1 MMLPCTNLFT
11 KEKRLVLD
19 SERSLWSRLAGL
31 FTRHDE
37 ESLEKAILE
46 ARAEGEV
53 AADEGSMLLRILRLD
68 KLQVSDI
75 MTPRTDCHCIPAGTL
90 LPEATRLVID
100 SGHSRI
106 PVYRETRDNI
116 VGVVYAK
123 DVLHCLVTPQDD
135 QALIDQIMR
144 PPFFVPETKMV
155 LELLQEF
162 RSRKQHLAVA
172 LDEYGG
178 TSGLVSIEDVLEEI
192 VGNIEDEHDA
202 PQEEHI
208 KVFDEKHFE
217 LSGRADLDELTE
229 LGITLTSDEVDTIGG
244 YLSLTAG
251 HVPLTGEEFV
261 LNGWKFK
268 VLEAE
273 AKAINRIGVE
283 PANKHTA

>member
-1 MMLPCTNLFT
+1 M
-11 KEKRLVLD
+11 
-19 SERSLWSRLAGL
+19 
-31 FTRHDE
+31 RHDE

-68 KLQVSDI
+68 DMQVSDI
-75 MTPRTDCHCIPAGTL
+75 MTPRTDIHCIPTGTP
-90 LPEATRLVID
+90 LPEGTQLIIA

-123 DVLHCLVTPQDD
+123 DLLPSLVKPNED
-135 QALIDQIMR
+135 QNIIDQIMR

-162 RSRKQHLAVA
+162 RSRKQHIAVA

-178 TSGLVSIEDVLEEI
+178 TSGLVTIEDVLEEI
-192 VGNIEDEHDA
+192 VGDIEDEHDA

-208 KVFDEKHFE
+208 KILDENRFE
-217 LSGRADLDELTE
+217 LSGRAYLDDLAE
-229 LGITLTSDEVDTIGG
+229 LGIMLASDEVDTIGG

-251 HVPLTGEEFV
+251 HVPFTGEEFV
-261 LNGWKFK
+261 LNGWNFK
-268 VLEAE
+268 VLEAGT
-273 AKAINRIGVE
+273 KAIRRIGVE
-283 PANKHTA
+283 PADGHSA

>member
-1 MMLPCTNLFT
+1 LT
-11 KEKRLVLD
+11 
-19 SERSLWSRLAGL
+19 SL

-68 KLQVSDI
+68 DRQVSDV
-75 MTPRTDCHCIPAGTL
+75 MTPRTDCHCIPAGTP
-90 LPEATRLVID
+90 LPEATELIIA

-106 PVYRETRDNI
+106 PVYRETRDNL
-116 VGVVYAK
+116 VGVVHAK
-123 DVLHCLVTPQDD
+123 DLLRSLVTPQEY
-135 QALIDQIMR
+135 QVIDQIMR

-172 LDEYGG
+172 LDEFGG
-178 TSGLVSIEDVLEEI
+178 TSGLDTIEDVLEEI
-192 VGNIEDEHDA
+192 VGDIEDEHDA

-208 KVFDEKHFE
+208 KVLGEKRFE
-217 LSGRADLDELTE
+217 LSGRAYLDDLTE
-229 LGITLTSDEVDTIGG
+229 LGIVLASDEVDTIGG

-251 HVPLTGEEFV
+251 HVPVTGEEFV

-268 VLEAE
+268 VLEAGV
-273 AKAINRIGVE
+273 KAIRRIGVE
-283 PANKHTA
+283 PANGHSA

>member
-1 MMLPCTNLFT
+1 M
-11 KEKRLVLD
+11 VQD
-19 SERSLWSRLAGL
+19 SERSLWSRLASL
-31 FTRHDE
+31 FTRNDE

-53 AADEGSMLLRILRLD
+53 AADESSMLLRVLRLD
-68 KLQVSDI
+68 GMQVCDI
-75 MTPRTDCHCIPAGTL
+75 MTPRTDCHCIPAGTP
-90 LPEATRLVID
+90 LPEATQIVIA

-116 VGVVYAK
+116 VGIVYAK
-123 DVLHCLVTPQDD
+123 DLLRCMVNPEEGQG
-135 QALIDQIMR
+135 LIDQIMR
-144 PPFFVPETKMV
+144 PPFFVPETKMA

-192 VGNIEDEHDA
+192 VGDIEDEHDA

-208 KVFDEKHFE
+208 KVLDEKHFE
-217 LSGRADLDELTE
+217 LSGRAYLEDLAE
-229 LGITLTSDEVDTIGG
+229 LGIELASDEVDTIGG

-251 HVPLTGEEFV
+251 HVPVTGEIFI

-268 VLEAE
+268 ILEAGT
-273 AKAINRIGVE
+273 KAIRRIGVE
-283 PANKHTA
+283 PADDHPA

>member
-1 MMLPCTNLFT
+1 M
-11 KEKRLVLD
+11 VQD
-19 SERSLWSRLAGL
+19 SERSLWSRLAAL
-31 FTRHDE
+31 FTRHDD

-68 KLQVSDI
+68 EMQVSDI
-75 MTPRTDCHCIPAGTL
+75 MTPRTDCRCVPAGTP
-90 LPEATRLVID
+90 LPEATRLVIA

-123 DVLHCLVTPQDD
+123 DLLHTLVAPK
-135 QALIDQIMR
+135 ADQILIEHIMH

-178 TSGLVSIEDVLEEI
+178 TSGLVTIEDVLEEI
-192 VGNIEDEHDA
+192 VGDIEDEHDA
-202 PQEEHI
+202 PQEEYI
-208 KVFDEKHFE
+208 KVLDAKHFE
-217 LSGRADLDELTE
+217 LSGRADLEDLAE
-229 LGITLTSDEVDTIGG
+229 LGIALASDEVDTIGG

-268 VLEAE
+268 VLEAG
-273 AKAINRIGVE
+273 AKAIHRIGVE
-283 PANKHTA
+283 PADDRSA

>member
-1 MMLPCTNLFT
+1 
-11 KEKRLVLD
+11 
-19 SERSLWSRLAGL
+19 LWSRLAGL

-68 KLQVSDI
+68 EMQVSDI
-75 MTPRTDCHCIPAGTL
+75 MTPRTDCHCIPAGTP
-90 LPEATRLVID
+90 LPDATRLAIA
-100 SGHSRI
+100 SGHPRI

-123 DVLHCLVTPQDD
+123 DLLHSLVKPQED
-135 QALIDQIMR
+135 QNLIDQIMH

-178 TSGLVSIEDVLEEI
+178 TSGLVTIEDVLEEI
-192 VGNIEDEHDA
+192 VGDIEDEHDA

-217 LSGRADLDELTE
+217 LSGRAYLDDLAE
-229 LGITLTSDEVDTIGG
+229 LGIDLTSDEVDTIGG
-244 YLSLTAG
+244 YLCLTAG
-251 HVPLTGEEFV
+251 HVPLAEEEFV

-268 VLEAE
+268 VLEAG
-273 AKAINRIGVE
+273 AKAIRRIGVE
-283 PANKHTA
+283 PADGSSA

>member
-1 MMLPCTNLFT
+1 M
-11 KEKRLVLD
+11 VQD

-68 KLQVSDI
+68 EMHVSDI
-75 MTPRTDCHCIPAGTL
+75 MTPRTDCHCIPAGTP
-90 LPEATRLVID
+90 LPEATRLVIA

-123 DVLHCLVTPQDD
+123 DLLHCLVTPQAD
-135 QALIDQIMR
+135 QVLIDQMMH

-178 TSGLVSIEDVLEEI
+178 TSGLVTIEDVLEEI
-192 VGNIEDEHDA
+192 VGDIEDEHDA

-208 KVFDEKHFE
+208 KVLDKKHFE
-217 LSGRADLDELTE
+217 LSGRACLDDLME
-229 LGITLTSDEVDTIGG
+229 LGINLTSDEVDTIGG

-268 VLEAE
+268 VLEAG
-273 AKAINRIGVE
+273 AKAIRRIGVE
-283 PANKHTA
+283 PTNEHAA

>member
-1 MMLPCTNLFT
+1 M
-11 KEKRLVLD
+11 VQD

-53 AADEGSMLLRILRLD
+53 AADEGSMLLRILRLND
-68 KLQVSDI
+68 RHVSDI
-75 MTPRTDCHCIPAGTL
+75 MTPRTDCHCIPAGTP
-90 LPEATRLVID
+90 LPEATRLVIA

-123 DVLHCLVTPQDD
+123 DLLRSLVKSQED
-135 QALIDQIMR
+135 QLLIDQIMH
-144 PPFFVPETKMV
+144 PPFFVPETKIV

-178 TSGLVSIEDVLEEI
+178 TSGVVTIEDVLEEI
-192 VGNIEDEHDA
+192 VGDIEDEHDA

-208 KVFDEKHFE
+208 TALDEKHFE
-217 LSGRADLDELTE
+217 LSGRACLDDLAE
-229 LGITLTSDEVDTIGG
+229 LGIALTSDEVDTIGG

-261 LNGWKFK
+261 LNGWKFT
-268 VLEAE
+268 VLEAG
-273 AKAINRIGVE
+273 AKAIRRIGVE
-283 PANKHTA
+283 PADGNSA

>member
-1 MMLPCTNLFT
+1 M
-11 KEKRLVLD
+11 VQD

-31 FTRHDE
+31 FTRHDS

-53 AADEGSMLLRILRLD
+53 AADEGSMLLRILRLND
-68 KLQVSDI
+68 RQVSDV
-75 MTPRTDCHCIPAGTL
+75 MTPRTDCLCIPAGTP
-90 LPEATRLVID
+90 LPEATKLVIA

-116 VGVVYAK
+116 VGVVHAK
-123 DVLHCLVTPQDD
+123 DLLRSLVTPKEDEV
-135 QALIDQIMR
+135 IDHIMR
-144 PPFFVPETKMV
+144 PPFFVPETKML

-192 VGNIEDEHDA
+192 VGDIEDEYDA

-208 KVFDEKHFE
+208 KILGEKHFE
-217 LSGRADLDELTE
+217 LSGRAYLDDLSEF
-229 LGITLTSDEVDTIGG
+229 GIKLTSDEVDTIGG
-244 YLSLTAG
+244 YLSLIAG
-251 HVPLTGEEFV
+251 HVPVAGEEFV

-268 VLEAE
+268 VLEAGT
-273 AKAINRIGVE
+273 KAIRRIGVE
-283 PANKHTA
+283 PADGSSA

>member
-1 MMLPCTNLFT
+1 
-11 KEKRLVLD
+11 V
-19 SERSLWSRLAGL
+19 AGL
-31 FTRHDE
+31 FTRHDD

-53 AADEGSMLLRILRLD
+53 AADESSMLLRVLRLD
-68 KLQVSDI
+68 DMQVSDI
-75 MTPRTDCHCIPAGTL
+75 MTPRTDCHCIPAGTP
-90 LPEATRLVID
+90 LPEAIRFIVA

-123 DVLHCLVTPQDD
+123 DLLRSFLKPQEED
-135 QALIDQIMR
+135 QGLIDQIMR

-155 LELLQEF
+155 LDLLQEF

-178 TSGLVSIEDVLEEI
+178 TSGLVTIEDVLEEI
-192 VGNIEDEHDA
+192 VGDIEDEHDA

-208 KVFDEKHFE
+208 KVVHEKHFE
-217 LSGRADLDELTE
+217 LSGRAYLDDLAE
-229 LGITLTSDEVDTIGG
+229 LGITLSSDEVDTIGG

-251 HVPLTGEEFV
+251 HVPVTGEIFV
-261 LNGWKFK
+261 LNGWKFT
-268 VLEAE
+268 VLEAGI
-273 AKAINRIGVE
+273 KAIRRIGVE
-283 PANKHTA
+283 PADGPPA

>member
-1 MMLPCTNLFT
+1 LINLF
-11 KEKRLVLD
+11 KRN
-19 SERSLWSRLAGL
+19 
-31 FTRHDE
+31 DE

-53 AADEGSMLLRILRLD
+53 AADESSMLLRVLRLD
-68 KLQVSDI
+68 GMQVSDI
-75 MTPRTDCHCIPAGTL
+75 MTPRTDCHCIPAGTP
-90 LPEATRLVID
+90 LPEATQLVIA

-116 VGVVYAK
+116 VGIVYAK
-123 DVLHCLVTPQDD
+123 DLLRCMVNPEEGQG
-135 QALIDQIMR
+135 LIDQIMR
-144 PPFFVPETKMV
+144 PPFFVPETKMA

-178 TSGLVSIEDVLEEI
+178 TSGLVTIEDVLEEI
-192 VGNIEDEHDA
+192 VGDIEDEHDT

-208 KVFDEKHFE
+208 KVFDEQHFE
-217 LSGRADLDELTE
+217 LSGRAYLDDLVE
-229 LGITLTSDEVDTIGG
+229 LGIDLTSDEVDTIGG

-251 HVPLTGEEFV
+251 HVPVTGEEFI

-268 VLEAE
+268 VLEAGT
-273 AKAINRIGVE
+273 KAIRRIGVG
-283 PANKHTA
+283 PADGHSA

>member
-1 MMLPCTNLFT
+1 M
-11 KEKRLVLD
+11 VQD
-19 SERSLWSRLAGL
+19 RSLWSRLAGL

-53 AADEGSMLLRILRLD
+53 APDESSMLLRVLRLD
-68 KLQVSDI
+68 DMQVNDI
-75 MTPRTDCHCIPAGTL
+75 MTPRTDCHCIPAGTPL
-90 LPEATRLVID
+90 SEATRLIIA

-123 DVLHCLVTPQDD
+123 DLLHSLLLPEEEQG
-135 QALIDQIMR
+135 LIDHIMR

-178 TSGLVSIEDVLEEI
+178 TSGLVTIEDVLEEI
-192 VGNIEDEHDA
+192 VGDIEDEHDA

-208 KVFDEKHFE
+208 RILGEKFFE
-217 LSGRADLDELTE
+217 LSGRAYLEDLAELDIK
-229 LGITLTSDEVDTIGG
+229 LASDEVDTIGG

-251 HVPLTGEEFV
+251 HVPVTGEEFV

-268 VLEAE
+268 VLEAGT
-273 AKAINRIGVE
+273 KAIRRIGVE
-283 PANKHTA
+283 PANDPA